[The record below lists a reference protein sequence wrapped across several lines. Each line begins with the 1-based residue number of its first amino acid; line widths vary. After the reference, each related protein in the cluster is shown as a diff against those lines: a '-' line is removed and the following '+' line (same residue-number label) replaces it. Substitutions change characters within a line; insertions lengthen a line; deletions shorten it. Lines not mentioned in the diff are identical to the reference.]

1 MNEFLRYLEEPE
13 ARATY
18 RYLDETWDARAGRLN
33 ALLEDEDLP
42 VRVANMTS
50 VFTTLYSEPS
60 RYNWMLQYY
69 LRAEGLALSWIGT
82 GRIIFSHNLTDLDF
96 GEIAAR
102 FVRAARAM
110 RDDGWWP
117 EVHALSN
124 ASIKRR
130 VLREM
135 LSAAALR
142 AAAPS
147 VLRGRAPSGR
157 AIRP

>member
-1 MNEFLRYLEEPE
+1 
-13 ARATY
+13 
-18 RYLDETWDARAGRLN
+18 
-33 ALLEDEDLP
+33 
-42 VRVANMTS
+42 
-50 VFTTLYSEPS
+50 
-60 RYNWMLQYY
+60 MLQYY

-82 GRIIFSHNLTDLDF
+82 GRIIFSHDLTDLDF

-110 RDDGWWP
+110 REDGWWP

-130 VLREM
+130 VLGEM

-142 AAAPS
+142 PIALRAAGPTA
-147 VLRGRAPSGR
+147 R
-157 AIRP
+157 